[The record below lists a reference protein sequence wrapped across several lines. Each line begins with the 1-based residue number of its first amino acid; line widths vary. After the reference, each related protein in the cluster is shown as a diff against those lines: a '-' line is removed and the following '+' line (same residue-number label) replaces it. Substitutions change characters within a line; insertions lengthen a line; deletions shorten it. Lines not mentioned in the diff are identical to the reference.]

1 MTLLPEVQA
10 ELVAAAQRPVLAKRL
25 SVRAGAIIVAAVLAL
40 LIAAPPTV
48 ARFSAPIGALATQSS
63 R

>member
-1 MTLLPEVQA
+1 MLLPQLQA

-25 SVRAGAIIVAAVLAL
+25 SVRAAAIVVAAVLAL

-48 ARFSAPIGALATQSS
+48 ARLRASVAAVSVQSS

>member
-1 MTLLPEVQA
+1 MLLPQLQA
-10 ELVAAAQRPVLAKRL
+10 ELVTAGQRPVAAKRL
-25 SVRAGAIIVAAVLAL
+25 SARAAAIVVAAVLAL

-48 ARFSAPIGALATQSS
+48 ARLQASVGAVAIQSS

>member
-1 MTLLPEVQA
+1 MLLPQLQA

-25 SVRAGAIIVAAVLAL
+25 SVRAAAILVAAVLAL

-48 ARFSAPIGALATQSS
+48 ARLQTSVGAAAIQGSH
-63 R
+63 

>member
-1 MTLLPEVQA
+1 MTLLPQVQA

-25 SVRAGAIIVAAVLAL
+25 SVRAAAILVAAVLAL

-48 ARFSAPIGALATQSS
+48 ARLQTSVGAVAIQGS

>member
-1 MTLLPEVQA
+1 MTLLPQLQA

-25 SVRAGAIIVAAVLAL
+25 SVRAAAILVAAVLAL

-48 ARFSAPIGALATQSS
+48 AHLQTSLGTVAIQSS

>member
-1 MTLLPEVQA
+1 MLLPQLQA

-25 SVRAGAIIVAAVLAL
+25 SVRAAAILVAAVLAL

-48 ARFSAPIGALATQSS
+48 ARLQTSVAAVAIQSS

>member
-1 MTLLPEVQA
+1 MLLPQLQA
-10 ELVAAAQRPVLAKRL
+10 ELIAVAQRPVLAKRL
-25 SVRAGAIIVAAVLAL
+25 SVRAAAILVAALLAL

-48 ARFSAPIGALATQSS
+48 ARLPASIGAVLSQSS